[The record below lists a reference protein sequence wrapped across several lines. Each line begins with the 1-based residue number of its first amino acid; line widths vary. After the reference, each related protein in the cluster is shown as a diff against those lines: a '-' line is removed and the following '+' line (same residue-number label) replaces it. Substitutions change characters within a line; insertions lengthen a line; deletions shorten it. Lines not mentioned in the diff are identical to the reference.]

1 MAPAAWVAL
10 GAVIRALY
18 WWAAYN
24 ARSCNLRLIMIGAG
38 CQNVTYWRNVFWD
51 QLRLLISLHFPRP
64 SPDTFWCHTPRDAG
78 CASASICS
86 FSLRAFL
93 SLTCTAD
100 DCVHQDVA
108 WELFASFSILSMI
121 SNLDF
126 MLVFSDLS
134 CLRQMGHKRD
144 NNLRHGHF
152 NPKCLGTWG
161 VWGYHSRI
169 LREETPLNIVGHP
182 AGPPF
187 PMALRHAKEQGHL
200 MRKGSEIYKKYT
212 AWHIQLWRCE
222 I

>member
-100 DCVHQDVA
+100 GCVPLFVRSFFTLAHQDVA
-108 WELFASFSILSMI
+108 WEPSLLPYSF
-121 SNLDF
+121 DAAQ
-126 MLVFSDLS
+126 D
-134 CLRQMGHKRD
+134 RD
-144 NNLRHGHF
+144 CWIFDIPPL
-152 NPKCLGTWG
+152 PSSPM
-161 VWGYHSRI
+161 Y
-169 LREETPLNIVGHP
+169 ETSHRN
-182 AGPPF
+182 
-187 PMALRHAKEQGHL
+187 
-200 MRKGSEIYKKYT
+200 
-212 AWHIQLWRCE
+212 AWP
-222 I
+222 